1 MEHYIRA
8 VTKNYANFTGRV
20 SREEFWTF
28 MFFNF
33 LVAIMVFL
41 VGFIVSET
49 WVNEL
54 TRPFVFQLVL
64 IYILATLV
72 PMIAI
77 SARRIQDTG
86 YSGTFILV
94 NIIPYVGAIIFLI
107 WCCID
112 GTSGPNMYGPDPKGR
127 QGIFPGPQ
135 E

>member
-54 TRPFVFQLVL
+54 T
-64 IYILATLV
+64 
-72 PMIAI
+72 
-77 SARRIQDTG
+77 
-86 YSGTFILV
+86 
-94 NIIPYVGAIIFLI
+94 
-107 WCCID
+107 
-112 GTSGPNMYGPDPKGR
+112 
-127 QGIFPGPQ
+127 
-135 E
+135 